1 VGVAGVQA
9 IQHHFGDDLHKSSV
23 LGDQVQGLACL
34 LGYRGLIFCL
44 TSRCYARTCLE
55 EGRQSADFKFQRLA
69 SYFARAALLAT
80 STPQVNNR
88 IHQHFF
94 TSARFIHTHKMANV
108 DPTTHSA
115 GVESDLSHK
124 EKMSDDNPTAQ
135 RLEMESDASHKEKMG
150 GTADLFDIPDP
161 DAHLSEAERKAI
173 VC

>member
-1 VGVAGVQA
+1 LPV
-9 IQHHFGDDLHKSSV
+9 IS
-23 LGDQVQGLACL
+23 LAQL
-34 LGYRGLIFCL
+34 KNKHSPSF
-44 TSRCYARTCLE
+44 
-55 EGRQSADFKFQRLA
+55 
-69 SYFARAALLAT
+69 ALLAT
-80 STPQVNNR
+80 RTPQVHNR

-94 TSARFIHTHKMANV
+94 TSACFIHNHKMANV

-135 RLEMESDASHKEKMG
+135 RLEMESDASHKEKVG

-173 VC
+173 VCSPSTKQLQF